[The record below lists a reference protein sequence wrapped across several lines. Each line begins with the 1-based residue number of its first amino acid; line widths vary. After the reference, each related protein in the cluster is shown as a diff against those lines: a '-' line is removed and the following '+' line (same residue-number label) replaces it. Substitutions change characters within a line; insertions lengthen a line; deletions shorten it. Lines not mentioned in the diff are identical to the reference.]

1 MATITGATTTSVAA
15 SATADYRSR
24 PLDGTLVNG
33 LRLLQF
39 LPSLDLSQK
48 ATFHREPIPRARE
61 VSRAASEKLSKLK
74 FPRALE
80 AALHDRAPKRG
91 SKVRFLSLKKFLK
104 RCEV

>member
-48 ATFHREPIPRARE
+48 ATFHREPLAGAR
-61 VSRAASEKLSKLK
+61 VKCDARSE
-74 FPRALE
+74 
-80 AALHDRAPKRG
+80 
-91 SKVRFLSLKKFLK
+91 
-104 RCEV
+104 

>member
-1 MATITGATTTSVAA
+1 MATITGATTTSAAA

-48 ATFHREPIPRARE
+48 ATFHREPIARAPRE
-61 VSRAASEKLSKLK
+61 V
-74 FPRALE
+74 
-80 AALHDRAPKRG
+80 
-91 SKVRFLSLKKFLK
+91 
-104 RCEV
+104 